1 MFHILPHNQFIIEAM
16 SVSFITKSIM
26 SDFRK
31 KHPNVIY
38 RRVSDNPL
46 NGENMANRRE
56 NKFINYF
63 RDNRKSVFWKGI
75 IKDNNMKFAVHAKP
89 VIMESEC
96 LPCHGKPADAPDML
110 KKIYGTTS
118 GFNKKVGDIIGIEY
132 LALPL
137 DKTFTQIKDLSF
149 SIFIAGIIG
158 MMLMFIAIN
167 SLINIVA
174 VRPIGK
180 IRSFFKSVVDGNKGF
195 DSKIAIRSK
204 DEIGE
209 LANSFNTMME
219 YLKKSKNELISSEKK
234 YRQIFEGSKDAII
247 VADCLGY
254 VQEANK
260 AGRELLGWKE
270 TDIADNSRYLF
281 DVFLNSSD
289 YDKFMSD
296 MENNGYIKDFEV
308 RLLSAE
314 GNVADVLMSA
324 NYRED
329 ESRQICGFET
339 MIKDI
344 TERKRL
350 IRQVYEAERLAAM
363 GQLAAGVAHEINNP
377 LSIILGYTSLLLEND
392 SINGLVRKDLQTIY
406 GNANSCKKIIEDLLS
421 FSRVT
426 ETRLG
431 YDNINCLIDSVLDM
445 LTYEFEKKKISIVR
459 NYCPDIPPLLI
470 DSDKIRQ
477 VILNL
482 LINACQAIDENGT
495 ISVLTS
501 YDTVNNMEVI
511 KISDDGCGIGEEI
524 REKIFEPFF
533 TTKPVGEGTGLGLSV
548 SYGLIKEH
556 GGDIISEDTGDKG
569 AAFTIRLPLNAQN
582 INNKD

>member
-1 MFHILPHNQFIIEAM
+1 MKGEGE
-16 SVSFITKSIM
+16 
-26 SDFRK
+26 RGEEREK
-31 KHPNVIY
+31 KKKK
-38 RRVSDNPL
+38 
-46 NGENMANRRE
+46 
-56 NKFINYF
+56 NKKKFFIN
-63 RDNRKSVFWKGI
+63 DT
-75 IKDNNMKFAVHAKP
+75 ATT
-89 VIMESEC
+89 E
-96 LPCHGKPADAPDML
+96 
-110 KKIYGTTS
+110 IYTL
-118 GFNKKVGDIIGIEY
+118 Y
-132 LALPL
+132 LHDALP
-137 DKTFTQIKDLSF
+137 I
-149 SIFIAGIIG
+149 
-158 MMLMFIAIN
+158 
-167 SLINIVA
+167 
-174 VRPIGK
+174 
-180 IRSFFKSVVDGNKGF
+180 
-195 DSKIAIRSK
+195 
-204 DEIGE
+204 
-209 LANSFNTMME
+209 
-219 YLKKSKNELISSEKK
+219 
-234 YRQIFEGSKDAII
+234 
-247 VADCLGY
+247 CLGY